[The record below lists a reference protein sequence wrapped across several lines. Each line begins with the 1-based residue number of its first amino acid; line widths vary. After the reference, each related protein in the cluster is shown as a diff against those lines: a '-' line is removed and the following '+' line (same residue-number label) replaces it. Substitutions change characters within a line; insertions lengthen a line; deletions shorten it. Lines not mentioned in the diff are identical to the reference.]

1 MNLILSPLRAVG
13 WAVSFIFRL
22 VLVML
27 LVALVAFAGFVFVKG
42 SQPMG
47 VVGADPRGAIADLG
61 AMNYWN
67 FMAHQL
73 AASRETSSNCH
84 RTRLIYLTIA
94 LPVYPVVYTYVALYP
109 ESVLARHT
117 QPSRLIS
124 EPIKWSQ
131 VPETWWKLVK
141 EISWLAFTQPQ
152 WDYTPAIGQ
161 RVQIDRR
168 CILPPI
174 QLKSAK

>member
-27 LVALVAFAGFVFVKG
+27 LVAIVAFAGFVFVKA

-47 VVGADPRGAIADLG
+47 VVGVDPRGAIADLG

-73 AASRETSSNCH
+73 AVSRETSSNCH
-84 RTRLIYLTIA
+84 HTRLIYLTIV

-109 ESVLARHT
+109 ESNLARHT
-117 QPSRLIS
+117 QPNPLIPK
-124 EPIKWSQ
+124 PITWQ
-131 VPETWWKLVK
+131 QAPETWWRLVK

-152 WDYTPAIGQ
+152 WDYTPAVGE
-161 RVQIDRR
+161 RVGVDWS

-174 QLKSAK
+174 DSNTRK

>member
-13 WAVSFIFRL
+13 WTVSFIFRL

-27 LVALVAFAGFVFVKG
+27 LVAIVAFPGFVFVKG

-47 VVGADPRGAIADLG
+47 AVGVDPRGAIADLG
-61 AMNYWN
+61 ARNYWN

-94 LPVYPVVYTYVALYP
+94 LPVYPAVYTYVAMYP
-109 ESVLARHT
+109 ESNLARHT
-117 QPSRLIS
+117 QPSPLIPN
-124 EPIKWSQ
+124 PISWQ
-131 VPETWWKLVK
+131 QAPETWWRLVK
-141 EISWLAFTQPQ
+141 EISWLAFMQPQ

-161 RVQIDRR
+161 RVQVDNS
-168 CILPPI
+168 CTLPSFQPETVR
-174 QLKSAK
+174 